1 MNHSDKFEQFRNQ
14 VEKAILQ
21 YLPAASIR
29 PPQLHEAMLYSMQAG
44 GKRLRPVLVLAACE
58 AFTQK
63 ADPLPAAVAVECL
76 HGYSLVHD
84 DLPCMDDSDLRRGK
98 PSCHKQFDEVTA
110 VLAGDA
116 LLTHAFALLGSEY
129 TKVPEISNALV
140 CILGKA
146 AGSRHLIGGQM
157 EDILNEGKSP
167 SQETLDFIHQNKT
180 AAVLIASLEM
190 GAALGGADAQQIQQ
204 IRLFGEKLGLT
215 FQIVDDLLDHL
226 GDEAA
231 LGKPVGADAQ
241 NEKTTILSYCTPDQA
256 REQVEALTNEARN
269 LCQKLFGENSFL
281 EWLVTK
287 LANRAT

>member
-1 MNHSDKFEQFRNQ
+1 MNHSDQFEHFRNQ
-14 VEKAILQ
+14 VEAAILQ
-21 YLPAASIR
+21 YLPSGNTR
-29 PPQLHEAMLYSMQAG
+29 PAQLHEAMLYCMQAG
-44 GKRLRPVLVLAACE
+44 GKRLRPVLAACK
-58 AFTQK
+58 AFSQQ
-63 ADPLPAAVAVECL
+63 ADPLPAAVAIECL

-98 PSCHKQFDEVTA
+98 PSCHKQYDEVTA

-129 TKVPEISNALV
+129 TETPKISNSLV

-157 EDILNEGKSP
+157 EDILNEGQSP
-167 SQETLDFIHQNKT
+167 SQNTLEFIHQNKT
-180 AAVLIASLEM
+180 AALLIASLEM
-190 GAALGGADAQQIQQ
+190 GAVLGGANPKQIQQ

-241 NEKTTILSYCTPDQA
+241 NEKTTILSYCTPEQA
-256 REQVEALTNEARN
+256 REKVANLTQEAQT
-269 LCQKLFGENSFL
+269 LCLELFGEDSFP
-281 EWLVTK
+281 EWLVRK
-287 LANRAT
+287 LANRAS